1 MVTAV
6 DIFRPAALEAD
17 PAPSMAAEGIGIDT
31 PPEICLLDDR
41 KCEITSNIVLWAFVL
56 LFYLTRVSSPSKFVS
71 SDFVIVTLG
80 RLSSVMKM
88 S

>member
-6 DIFRPAALEAD
+6 DMFRPAALEAD
-17 PAPSMAAEGIGIDT
+17 PAPSMEAVGIDT
-31 PPEICLLDDR
+31 PPEICLLCDR